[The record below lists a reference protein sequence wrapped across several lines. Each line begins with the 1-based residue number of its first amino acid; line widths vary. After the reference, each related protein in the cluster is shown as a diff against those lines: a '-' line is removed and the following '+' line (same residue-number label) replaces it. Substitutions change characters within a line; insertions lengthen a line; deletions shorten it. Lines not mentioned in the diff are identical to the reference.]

1 MATGTNTGIT
11 AQHPEYM
18 RLLPLWTEIRA
29 VLNGKQAV
37 VELKLPTPI
46 YTDTVSG
53 TTKTDHYKIQQRIET
68 YLMRGRLFNATA
80 RTHDS
85 YTGMVWSHQ
94 PEYELP
100 PAMAYVDDYL
110 RDNVQKVVAD
120 VTSTGRYGVLL
131 DSDGV
136 ETATKGEQ
144 DKGIG
149 VPQWILF
156 RSEQIIYWR
165 ENEIRLAETYEK
177 RKGDLDYEETLQIRR
192 LVLIDNVY
200 HNQVWRDNDLVDDV
214 VPTVNG
220 SALNYIPFQY
230 FGSDDNSEAATKPPM
245 HDLASYNIGHF
256 MLDCDNRDNLHYHG
270 QGMTNV
276 FVDDGDEFT
285 TRNPNGLN
293 VGAKGQNQFG
303 KDDRVEILQLE
314 ATGAIATE
322 MERDEK
328 RMIMIGAQLVQDT
341 SGNQTLGAKKI
352 EAGASISTLKR
363 ISMNVSEGVTQLLNW
378 QAEMTGQTPDIVYT
392 LNTEFITDDMTPEML
407 TAHLS
412 LVQMGALPLTTLN
425 ESARKAGLTKKT
437 DEELEQELGEQA
449 FNVGGTSQD
458 EAAALAA
465 NEV

>member
-1 MATGTNTGIT
+1 
-11 AQHPEYM
+11 
-18 RLLPLWTEIRA
+18 
-29 VLNGKQAV
+29 
-37 VELKLPTPI
+37 
-46 YTDTVSG
+46 
-53 TTKTDHYKIQQRIET
+53 
-68 YLMRGRLFNATA
+68 
-80 RTHDS
+80 
-85 YTGMVWSHQ
+85 
-94 PEYELP
+94 
-100 PAMAYVDDYL
+100 
-110 RDNVQKVVAD
+110 
-120 VTSTGRYGVLL
+120 
-131 DSDGV
+131 
-136 ETATKGEQ
+136 
-144 DKGIG
+144 
-149 VPQWILF
+149 
-156 RSEQIIYWR
+156 
-165 ENEIRLAETYEK
+165 
-177 RKGDLDYEETLQIRR
+177 
-192 LVLIDNVY
+192 
-200 HNQVWRDNDLVDDV
+200 
-214 VPTVNG
+214 
-220 SALNYIPFQY
+220 
-230 FGSDDNSEAATKPPM
+230 M